1 MVPAVLL
8 LAALLSG
15 GRAAFPKS
23 VLVIVLDDVGLPDL
37 QDVSALGGTPNIDA
51 LAARGVYFKCAY
63 ANGTCSV
70 SRKSLLFGRYAT
82 HDTGPQCPADSTEGL
97 DRPTLD
103 DVSMAE
109 LVPSFHSA
117 VLGKWHLGESPTGG
131 PFECA
136 PMEHGFD
143 YWLSGTCP
151 GICGQEGYTNWTRID
166 HCASVVEPGYQP
178 AILSDTFEL
187 GWPAVTAPRLCV
199 LAFQLPHAP
208 LHQPAR
214 RFLPPGWPTTAFTDK
229 AKYRSMI
236 AAADTFVGRAL
247 AVVDEAN
254 TLVLLI
260 GDNGPPGAI
269 VPQKGKGTVFER
281 GIHVPLIVAGGP
293 VVDGGRDCL
302 DLTHEVDVYATVAA
316 WVGTGIPAGCDG
328 VSLLPALTNA
338 PHDPP
343 RTTVICGS
351 TIGGAFEECCARSDR
366 LKLRRV
372 GGDPSSDELYDLL
385 ADPAEESSV
394 LGQEPYADEQAALQ
408 AELSAF
414 LSRQ

>member
-131 PFECA
+131 PFE
-136 PMEHGFD
+136 
-143 YWLSGTCP
+143 
-151 GICGQEGYTNWTRID
+151 
-166 HCASVVEPGYQP
+166 
-178 AILSDTFEL
+178 
-187 GWPAVTAPRLCV
+187 
-199 LAFQLPHAP
+199 
-208 LHQPAR
+208 
-214 RFLPPGWPTTAFTDK
+214 
-229 AKYRSMI
+229 
-236 AAADTFVGRAL
+236 
-247 AVVDEAN
+247 
-254 TLVLLI
+254 
-260 GDNGPPGAI
+260 
-269 VPQKGKGTVFER
+269 
-281 GIHVPLIVAGGP
+281 
-293 VVDGGRDCL
+293 
-302 DLTHEVDVYATVAA
+302 
-316 WVGTGIPAGCDG
+316 
-328 VSLLPALTNA
+328 
-338 PHDPP
+338 
-343 RTTVICGS
+343 
-351 TIGGAFEECCARSDR
+351 
-366 LKLRRV
+366 
-372 GGDPSSDELYDLL
+372 
-385 ADPAEESSV
+385 
-394 LGQEPYADEQAALQ
+394 
-408 AELSAF
+408 
-414 LSRQ
+414 